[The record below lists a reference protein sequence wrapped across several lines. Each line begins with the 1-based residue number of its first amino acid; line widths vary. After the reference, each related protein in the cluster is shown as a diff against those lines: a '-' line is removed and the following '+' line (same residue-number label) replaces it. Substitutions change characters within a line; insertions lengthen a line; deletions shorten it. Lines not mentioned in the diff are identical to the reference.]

1 MDEEKSRLPEEK
13 EVVFQSPIIELI
25 WDPCGFYNDD
35 DWEKKW
41 QDPGAWRVSQT
52 EFLNTSVPKNI
63 LEKYQQDENSMR
75 SWFDFFRTRYQKKV
89 IFVELKYDDND
100 KVDHEER
107 RRKKCTPV
115 EKLIGIV
122 ADEYVP

>member
-1 MDEEKSRLPEEK
+1 
-13 EVVFQSPIIELI
+13 
-25 WDPCGFYNDD
+25 
-35 DWEKKW
+35 
-41 QDPGAWRVSQT
+41 
-52 EFLNTSVPKNI
+52 
-63 LEKYQQDENSMR
+63 MR